1 MMKNKSKKIGY
12 KILKIV
18 WIIAGILISIWTAYW
33 FVRVRIFNDY
43 GLVVNV
49 IMFAAGFYSLFVYIA
64 ITLLFLLIKFVTKK
78 IKKKK

>member
-18 WIIAGILISIWTAYW
+18 WIIAGILISIWTTYW

>member
-1 MMKNKSKKIGY
+1 MKNKSKKIGY

-18 WIIAGILISIWTAYW
+18 WIIAGILISIWTTYW